1 MHEENMELLLAEARR
16 LLSQEVALLNE
27 MADDESVVGN
37 RQAEA
42 DETFTREG
50 IRDDIE
56 ALRAEVTKIDRLEF
70 VVAVVGTMKA
80 GKSTVINAIVGTE
93 VLPTRNRPM
102 TALPTLIRHTPGAT
116 NPVLLVENPAP
127 LASLAEKLRANR
139 GIHELRDDIELGDTV
154 RAVESGNAIK
164 HRYEGAQEIRDYLE
178 TLNDLV
184 RLSTELE
191 EEFPFEDY
199 DEIQELPVIE
209 VEFAHLRELE
219 GSSGSLVLL
228 DTPGPNESDQPH
240 LKKMLGEQLGNA
252 SGVMVVLDYTQLKSE
267 ADADVRAEV
276 EKIASLSNTRMHALV
291 NKFDQRDRH
300 GDDVEE
306 LKPLIEDLM
315 ESEDGA
321 MVAADRVF
329 PVSAQWAYLSK
340 RAQHELAMQGRLTD
354 DANQKWIEDFGK
366 AAFGQFWEDKIL
378 DRDAVNAGARKLWE
392 ASVFSGPL
400 ARVIGEAHSK
410 TVVFILQS
418 AADTLTEYAKR
429 VMNFTNAREH
439 GLDVD
444 IKELEA
450 HIAALE
456 KDERELEALQRNA
469 KKKFEERLLEGLST
483 LEDKAN
489 AAKRAANKKIEQLF
503 EFGRTSEEKAAATD
517 AEERR
522 RGRKETVLGWIRS
535 LGGEPRRSDVRKW
548 DPKRQVIT
556 FKEPGIARD
565 LVERMDGSVRK
576 VMNASHVEVQKAI
589 TRTVSDVREKIDD
602 LAGALTEQLG
612 NLDSRLK
619 EQGFELQLRLPEMK
633 IGPLPTI
640 ARNIMNRVL
649 EEQEY
654 TVTRRRHRKDL
665 WGRICHWWGTKEWGT
680 EKVTK
685 TGIRFVID
693 LGQAKEAVSKGVDGA
708 YRKLT
713 EHAKEHVDDTVGRA
727 SEDLFEDARK
737 MVERIRGDLIRS
749 RTQIG
754 LEAEEKR
761 ELARQLGAFKRR
773 GRDIGTDC
781 DGLRSDLGGL
791 A

>member
-240 LKKMLGEQLGNA
+240 LKEMLREQLGNA

-291 NKFDQRDRH
+291 NKFDQKDHH
-300 GDDVEE
+300 GDDREE
-306 LKPLIEDLM
+306 LKTLVVEDLM
-315 ESEDGA
+315 ESEDGPL
-321 MVAADRVF
+321 VARDGVF
-329 PVSAQWAYLSK
+329 PISAQWAYLSK
-340 RAQHELAMQGRLTD
+340 RAQHELATRGRLP
-354 DANQKWIEDFGK
+354 DAASQEWIEDFGK
-366 AAFGQFWEDKIL
+366 AAFAHFWEDQIL
-378 DRDAVNAGARKLWE
+378 DGDAVNAAVRKLWE
-392 ASVFSGPL
+392 ASLFSEPL

-410 TVVFILQS
+410 TVVRILQ
-418 AADTLTEYAKR
+418 AATDKLAGYAVR
-429 VMNFTNAREH
+429 VMNFTNVRLDA
-439 GLDVD
+439 LDVD
-444 IKELEA
+444 INDLDR
-450 HIAALE
+450 HIAALID
-456 KDERELEALQRNA
+456 DERQLAES
-469 KKKFEERLLEGLST
+469 ER
-483 LEDKAN
+483 
-489 AAKRAANKKIEQLF
+489 
-503 EFGRTSEEKAAATD
+503 
-517 AEERR
+517 
-522 RGRKETVLGWIRS
+522 
-535 LGGEPRRSDVRKW
+535 
-548 DPKRQVIT
+548 
-556 FKEPGIARD
+556 
-565 LVERMDGSVRK
+565 
-576 VMNASHVEVQKAI
+576 
-589 TRTVSDVREKIDD
+589 
-602 LAGALTEQLG
+602 
-612 NLDSRLK
+612 
-619 EQGFELQLRLPEMK
+619 
-633 IGPLPTI
+633 
-640 ARNIMNRVL
+640 
-649 EEQEY
+649 
-654 TVTRRRHRKDL
+654 
-665 WGRICHWWGTKEWGT
+665 
-680 EKVTK
+680 
-685 TGIRFVID
+685 
-693 LGQAKEAVSKGVDGA
+693 
-708 YRKLT
+708 
-713 EHAKEHVDDTVGRA
+713 
-727 SEDLFEDARK
+727 DARK
-737 MVERIRGDLIRS
+737 LFDK
-749 RTQIG
+749 TWT
-754 LEAEEKR
+754 
-761 ELARQLGAFKRR
+761 
-773 GRDIGTDC
+773 RDYPN
-781 DGLRSDLGGL
+781 
-791 A
+791 